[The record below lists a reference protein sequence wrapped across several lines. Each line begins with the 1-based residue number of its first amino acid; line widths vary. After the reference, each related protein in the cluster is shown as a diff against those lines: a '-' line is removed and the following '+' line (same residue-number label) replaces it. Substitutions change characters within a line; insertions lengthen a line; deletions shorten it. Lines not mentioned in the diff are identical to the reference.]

1 MRDLLEKAAAAVERL
16 GKGWGSW
23 GCLDALSVFTP
34 AVMAAAAASYA
45 TSPLTAVVIAAAY
58 ALAAALHGV
67 GTTFAKLWGAAA
79 LLASPAL
86 FLAFTPEGEAP
97 SLTSFSLEVTSV
109 GAYAAFFVFMRVWAA
124 AAPMIAAAAYLGAGG
139 VAAALECVP
148 GASWLSSA
156 LRVFSA
162 TLPQILRHLS
172 RLLLAREARSFIR
185 GASMRARASAVGDML
200 VASMRYSRNVALAF
214 RARGFGSRDVSRGRP
229 SLPWLLAGAASI
241 LAYVAGVLGWFPA

>member
-1 MRDLLEKAAAAVERL
+1 MKELLEKAAGAVERL
-16 GKGWGSW
+16 GRGWDSG
-23 GCLDALSVFTP
+23 GCLEALSVFAP
-34 AVMAAAAASYA
+34 AVITTVAASYA
-45 TSPLTAVVIAAAY
+45 PSPLTAALIAAAY
-58 ALAAALHGV
+58 ALVAALHGI
-67 GTTFAKLWGAAA
+67 GKTFAVLWGAAA

-86 FLAFTPEGEAP
+86 FLAFTPRGEAP
-97 SLTSFSLEVTSV
+97 ALTSFSLEVTSA
-109 GAYAAFFVFMRVWAA
+109 GAYAAFSVFMRVWAA

-162 TLPQILRHLS
+162 TLPQVLRHLS

-200 VASMRYSRNVALAF
+200 VASMRYSRNIALAF
-214 RARGFGSRDVSRGRP
+214 RARDFGGKCVSGGRP
-229 SLPWLLAGAASI
+229 SLPWLLASAASI
-241 LAYVAGVLGWFPA
+241 LAYVMGAVGWLLA

>member
-1 MRDLLEKAAAAVERL
+1 MRETLEKAADTVERL
-16 GKGWGSW
+16 GRGWGSW
-23 GCLDALSVFTP
+23 RCIEALSVFAP
-34 AVMAAAAASYA
+34 AVMATVAASYA
-45 TSPLTAVVIAAAY
+45 PSPLTAALIVAAY
-58 ALAAALHGV
+58 ALAAAFHGV
-67 GTTFAKLWGAAA
+67 GTTFAKLWGVAA

-86 FLAFTPEGEAP
+86 FLAFTPGGEAS
-97 SLTSFSLEVTSV
+97 SLASFSLEVTSV
-109 GAYAAFFVFMRVWAA
+109 GAYAAFFVFMRVWGA

-200 VASMRYSRNVALAF
+200 VASMRYSRNAALAF
-214 RARGFGSRDVSRGRP
+214 RARDFGGKGVSGGKP

-241 LAYVAGVLGWFPA
+241 LVYVAGALGWLPA

>member
-1 MRDLLEKAAAAVERL
+1 MREALEKAADAVERL
-16 GKGWGSW
+16 GRGWGSR
-23 GCLDALSVFTP
+23 GCLEALSVFAP
-34 AVMAAAAASYA
+34 SVMATAAASYA
-45 TSPLTAVVIAAAY
+45 PSPLTAALIAAAY
-58 ALAAALHGV
+58 ALVAALHGV

-86 FLAFTPEGEAP
+86 FLAFTSGGEAH
-97 SLTSFSLEVTSV
+97 SLTSFSPEVTPV

-139 VAAALECVP
+139 VAAALERVP

-162 TLPQILRHLS
+162 TLPQILRHMS
-172 RLLLAREARSFIR
+172 RLLLARESRSFIR

-214 RARGFGSRDVSRGRP
+214 RARDFGGRGVSGGRP
-229 SLPWLLAGAASI
+229 SLPWLLAGAASV
-241 LAYVAGVLGWFPA
+241 LAYVAGAVGWFPT